1 MCDKR
6 QARQAPTHVAAFDG
20 EGMKERRTL
29 AQITTASLESGL
41 WALNVGI
48 SVRRSGPDDG
58 LPHGYVFKLK
68 EPEQMLD
75 LGFASCTAGLTRG
88 RGEGLTGPWVA
99 ASVAGGRGVCVGSR
113 KEDPRL

>member
-1 MCDKR
+1 VCDKR
-6 QARQAPTHVAAFDG
+6 QARQAPSHVAAFDG

-99 ASVAGGRGVCVGSR
+99 ASVAGGRGV
-113 KEDPRL
+113 